1 MLNLIVKLQGK
12 FRNEKGQGMV
22 EYGLIL
28 GFVALAAFGTLSL
41 LGPVV
46 AGVFT
51 AITAEL
57 P

>member
-1 MLNLIVKLQGK
+1 MLNLMVKLQGM

-41 LGPVV
+41 LGPKV
-46 AGVFT
+46 AGFFI
-51 AITAEL
+51 AITADL